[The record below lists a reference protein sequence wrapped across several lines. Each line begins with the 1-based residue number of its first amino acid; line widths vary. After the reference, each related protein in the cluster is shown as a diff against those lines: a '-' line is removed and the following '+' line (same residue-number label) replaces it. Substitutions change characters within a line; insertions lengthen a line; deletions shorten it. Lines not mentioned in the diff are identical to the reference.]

1 MNPWTWLTTADPT
14 PGFTRTKLLKILA
27 RTLLFVLVV
36 TLLQTLL
43 FAVGLG
49 AYLKTWW
56 GTLLLITVVYIPFFR
71 LMTLDQLVGP
81 PAQRPLKPGQK
92 PSAAQASQVRIA
104 KRAEKNALPE
114 SRRGR
119 RRTWAAGGVNSVDG
133 FHAPCPTLQQACYT
147 PRCCLICALIFGAC
161 GRETTT
167 SRQGAP

>member
-14 PGFTRTKLLKILA
+14 PGFTRTKLLKILV

-43 FAVGLG
+43 FAAGLG

-81 PAQRPLKPGQK
+81 PTPRPLKPGQK
-92 PSAAQASQVRIA
+92 PTAAQASQVRIA
-104 KRAEKNALPE
+104 KRAEKNRFAGVKKGPPKNMGG
-114 SRRGR
+114 GR
-119 RRTWAAGGVNSVDG
+119 R
-133 FHAPCPTLQQACYT
+133 
-147 PRCCLICALIFGAC
+147 
-161 GRETTT
+161 
-167 SRQGAP
+167 